1 MFQNIYILIKTYKD
15 KDLKNMS
22 IITMKIPYTLE
33 DKSQK
38 ELLLKYIK
46 NYNSIYNQVF
56 NFHLNNLKNGYN
68 TKTKDVL
75 KFFKTKNNILLD
87 TWFQQSA
94 FYNAKEILTRL
105 KNEKC
110 LDKKI
115 IFGGKRL
122 FLERCKNKITKEEF
136 RLKRLLPI
144 YSVGCAFKRSNLKF
158 RFLDKDKILFKP
170 YNSIDLI
177 KINLKVYGKQ
187 YKKYIKKLIELQE
200 QKRIPITYSLDLEYI
215 YISFEHTAIKTPKK
229 TRKIKNRIFAI
240 DMNPNEI
247 GYSII
252 DWKSSSEF
260 KLIKSGSISIKDLLN
275 KERDNNATTG
285 SKTVK
290 YFTNKRQFETIE
302 MAHYLIK
309 LANSYKCKV
318 FAIENL
324 NIKSENTGKGRK
336 LNRLINNQWN
346 RNKLL
351 KTIYKQCDYFGIYYQ
366 EILPEYSSFIGNI
379 LYRKLNLPDYCL
391 ASIEISRRAYEFYN
405 QYITKEKSKN
415 KNIVFLE
422 KEKVDDLI
430 SQSLEE
436 LGVSETFSDLKDLY
450 YKLKPRKSTYRVQ
463 VHDNMVLREIFNR
476 KALTRHRSF
485 FIKSRKFKIF

>member
-1 MFQNIYILIKTYKD
+1 
-15 KDLKNMS
+15 
-22 IITMKIPYTLE
+22 MKIPYKLE
-33 DKSQK
+33 DKGQNG
-38 ELLLKYIK
+38 LLFKYIK

-56 NFHLNNLKNGYN
+56 NYHLDNLKNSYN

-75 KFFKTKNNILLD
+75 KFFKTRNNILLD

-94 FYNAKEILTRL
+94 FIKAKEILTRL

-122 FLERCKNKITKEEF
+122 FLERCKNKITREDFK
-136 RLKRLLPI
+136 LKRLLPI
-144 YSVGCAFKRSNLKF
+144 YSVGCAFHHGNMKF
-158 RFLDKDKILFKP
+158 RFLSK
-170 YNSIDLI
+170 NSIFFRPYSNLTFTL
-177 KINLKVYGKQ
+177 NLKSIGKQ

-215 YISFEHTAIKTPKK
+215 YISFEHSAIKIPKK

-247 GYSII
+247 GYFII
-252 DWKSSSEF
+252 DWKNDSEF
-260 KLIKSGSISIKDLLN
+260 KLVKAGSVSLKSLLDEEKN
-275 KERDNNATTG
+275 YNVSPD
-285 SKTVK
+285 SKIAK
-290 YFTNKRQFETIE
+290 YFVDKRQYETYKV
-302 MAHYLIK
+302 AHFLTRK
-309 LANSYKCKV
+309 ANQYKCEI
-318 FAIENL
+318 FALENL
-324 NIKSENTGKGRK
+324 SINSKNYEKGRK

-346 RNKLL
+346 RNKLVN
-351 KTIYKQCDYFGIYYQ
+351 IIRKQCDYFGLYFH
-366 EILPEYSSFIGNI
+366 EAAPDYSSFIGNM

-405 QYITKEKSKN
+405 QYITKTKKKE

-422 KEKVDDLI
+422 KSKVEDLI

-436 LGVSETFSDLKDLY
+436 LGIDETWNDLKELY
-450 YKLKPRKSTYRVQ
+450 YKLKSRKCSYRVQ
-463 VHDNMVLREIFNR
+463 IHNSMILREIFNR
-476 KALTRHRSF
+476 KALIRHRNF
-485 FIKSRKFKIF
+485 FIKSGKFKIF

>member
-1 MFQNIYILIKTYKD
+1 
-15 KDLKNMS
+15 
-22 IITMKIPYTLE
+22 MKIPYKLE
-33 DKSQK
+33 SKEQR

-56 NFHLNNLKNGYN
+56 NFHLGNLKSGYN
-68 TKTKDVL
+68 TQTKDVL
-75 KFFKTKNNILLD
+75 KFFKTRNNILLD

-94 FYNAKEILTRL
+94 FSNAKEILTRL

-115 IFGGKRL
+115 VFGGKKL
-122 FLERCKNKITKEEF
+122 FLERCKNKIEKKDF
-136 RLKRLLPI
+136 KLKRLLPI
-144 YSVGCAFKRSNLKF
+144 YSVGQAFLNGNRKFKFINKNQVKFTISSNEQIILN
-158 RFLDKDKILFKP
+158 FLISTK
-170 YNSIDLI
+170 N
-177 KINLKVYGKQ
+177 KQ

-215 YISFEHTAIKTPKK
+215 YINFEHTTIKTPKK

-260 KLIKSGSISIKDLLN
+260 KLIKAGSISLKELLD
-275 KERDNNATTG
+275 KERDKQVSSG
-285 SKTVK
+285 SEIAK
-290 YFTNKRQFETIE
+290 YFVNKRNYEIYE
-302 MAHYLIK
+302 VGHILSK
-309 LANSYKCKV
+309 LANQYKCEIFTV
-318 FAIENL
+318 ESLSIQGSNL
-324 NIKSENTGKGRK
+324 GKGRK
-336 LNRLINNQWN
+336 LNRLVNNQWS
-346 RNKLL
+346 RRKL
-351 KTIYKQCDYFGIYYQ
+351 TSIIRKQCDYFGIYYQ
-366 EILPEYSSFIGNI
+366 ETQPEYSSFIGNM

-405 QYITKEKSKN
+405 QYITKTKKKE

-422 KEKVDDLI
+422 KEKVNDLI

-436 LGVSETFSDLKDLY
+436 LGVSEAFSDLKDLY
-450 YKLKPRKSTYRVQ
+450 YKLKSRKCQCRVQ
-463 VHDNMVLREIFNR
+463 IHSNMELREIFNR

-485 FIKSRKFKIF
+485 FVKSEKFKIF

>member
-1 MFQNIYILIKTYKD
+1 
-15 KDLKNMS
+15 
-22 IITMKIPYTLE
+22 MKIPYVLE

-56 NFHLNNLKNGYN
+56 NFHLDNLKNGYN
-68 TKTKDVL
+68 TKMNDVL

-94 FYNAKEILTRL
+94 LCKAKEILTRL

-115 IFGGKRL
+115 IFGGKKL

-136 RLKRLLPI
+136 KLKRLLPI
-144 YSVGCAFKRSNLKF
+144 YSVGQARPHGNLKF
-158 RFLDKDKILFKP
+158 RFLSKNKILFKP
-170 YNSIDLI
+170 YNNIDTI
-177 KINLKVYGKQ
+177 KINLKVCGEQ
-187 YKKYIKKLIELQE
+187 YKKYIKKLLELQE

-252 DWKSSSEF
+252 DWKSSGEY
-260 KLIKSGSISIKDLLN
+260 KLIKAGSVSIKELLD
-275 KERDNNATTG
+275 KERDK
-285 SKTVK
+285 KTQSDSEITK
-290 YFTNKRQFETIE
+290 YFVNKRNYEIYEISHLLT
-302 MAHYLIK
+302 K
-309 LANSYKCKV
+309 LANQYKCEI

-324 NIKSENTGKGRK
+324 TITTKNIGKGKK
-336 LNRLINNQWN
+336 LNRLINNQWS
-346 RNKLL
+346 RNKLID
-351 KTIYKQCDYFGIYYQ
+351 TIKKQCDYFGIYCL
-366 EILPEYSSFIGNI
+366 ENPPEYSSFIGNL
-379 LYRKLNLPDYCL
+379 LYRQLNLPDYCL
-391 ASIEISRRAYEFYN
+391 ASIEISRRAYEFYS
-405 QYITKEKSKN
+405 QYITKEKPKE

-422 KEKVDDLI
+422 KEKVNDLI

-436 LGVSETFSDLKDLY
+436 LGISETFFDLKDLY
-450 YKLKPRKSTYRVQ
+450 YKLKSRKCAYRVQ
-463 VHDNMVLREIFNR
+463 IHSSMTLREIFNR
-476 KALTRHRSF
+476 KALTRHRNF
-485 FIKSRKFKIF
+485 FIEKSEKFKIF

>member
-1 MFQNIYILIKTYKD
+1 
-15 KDLKNMS
+15 MS
-22 IITMKIPYTLE
+22 IITMKIPYQLE
-33 DKSQK
+33 DKNQK

-56 NFHLNNLKNGYN
+56 NFHLDNLKSGYN
-68 TKTKDVL
+68 TQTKDVL
-75 KFFKTKNNILLD
+75 KFFKTRNNIFLD

-94 FYNAKEILTRL
+94 FSKAKGILTRL
-105 KNEKC
+105 KNEKQ
-110 LDKKI
+110 LDKKV
-115 IFGGKRL
+115 IFGGKKL
-122 FLERCKNKITKEEF
+122 FLERCKNKITKEKFKLE
-136 RLKRLLPI
+136 KLLPI
-144 YSVGCAFKRSNLKF
+144 YSVGCATNFGNLKF
-158 RFLDKDKILFKP
+158 RLLSKNRACFKP
-170 YNSIDLI
+170 TKNEIFNLNLNSI
-177 KINLKVYGKQ
+177 GKQ

-215 YISFEHTAIKTPKK
+215 YISFEHSIIKIPKK

-252 DWKSSSEF
+252 DWKSSGEF
-260 KLIKSGSISIKDLLN
+260 KLIKAGSISVKELLD
-275 KERDNNATTG
+275 KEKSQNVSVDSSIA
-285 SKTVK
+285 K
-290 YFTNKRQFETIE
+290 YFVNKRNYEIYE
-302 MAHYLIK
+302 IGHLLAK
-309 LANSYKCKV
+309 LANQHKCEI
-318 FAIENL
+318 FAVENL
-324 NIKSENTGKGRK
+324 SINGSNLKRGRK

-346 RNKLL
+346 RNKL
-351 KTIYKQCDYFGIYYQ
+351 ISIIIKQCDYFSIYYQ
-366 EILPEYSSFIGNI
+366 ESQPEFGSFNGNM

-405 QYITKEKSKN
+405 QYITKEKPKE

-422 KEKVDDLI
+422 KEKVNDLI

-436 LGVSETFSDLKDLY
+436 LGISETFSDLKDLY
-450 YKLKPRKSTYRVQ
+450 YKLKSRKCMYRVQ
-463 VHDNMVLREIFNR
+463 IHTSMILREIFNR

>member
-1 MFQNIYILIKTYKD
+1 
-15 KDLKNMS
+15 
-22 IITMKIPYTLE
+22 MKIPYVLE

-56 NFHLNNLKNGYN
+56 NYHLDNLMGGYN
-68 TKTKDVL
+68 TQTKDVL
-75 KFFKTKNNILLD
+75 KFFNRNNILLD

-94 FYNAKEILTRL
+94 FSKAKEILTRL

-115 IFGGKRL
+115 IFGGKKL
-122 FLERCKNKITKEEF
+122 FLERCKNKIEKGDF
-136 RLKRLLPI
+136 KLKRLQPI
-144 YSVGCAFKRSNLKF
+144 YSVGQAAYKGNTKFNIISKNLIVFKLSKSVHF
-158 RFLDKDKILFKP
+158 
-170 YNSIDLI
+170 SIII
-177 KINLKVYGKQ
+177 KNVGKQ
-187 YKKYIKKLIELQE
+187 YKKYVKKLIELQ
-200 QKRIPITYSLDLEYI
+200 KLNSIPITYSLDLNYI
-215 YISFEHTAIKTPKK
+215 YVSFEHTAVKIPKK

-240 DMNPNEI
+240 DMNPNEV

-252 DWKSSSEF
+252 DWKSGAEF
-260 KLIKSGSISIKDLLN
+260 KIIKAGVFSLKELLD
-275 KERDNNATTG
+275 KERNLKTATADAIT
-285 SKTVK
+285 K
-290 YFTNKRQFETIE
+290 YYINKRKYEILE
-302 MAHYLIK
+302 ISNSLVK
-309 LANSYKCKV
+309 KANLYKCSI

-324 NIKSENTGKGRK
+324 NITSKNNKKGK
-336 LNRLINNQWN
+336 LFNRLINNQWCRVDFIN
-346 RNKLL
+346 IIK
-351 KTIYKQCDYFGIYYQ
+351 KQCSYFNINFHYA
-366 EILPEYSSFIGNI
+366 LPEYSSFIGNL
-379 LYRKLNLPDYCL
+379 LYRRLNLPDYCL

-405 QYITKEKSKN
+405 QYITKEKPKE

-422 KEKVDDLI
+422 KEKVNDLI

-450 YKLKPRKSTYRVQ
+450 YKLKSRKCRYRVQ

-476 KALTRHRSF
+476 KALTRHRNF

>member
-1 MFQNIYILIKTYKD
+1 
-15 KDLKNMS
+15 MS
-22 IITMKIPYTLE
+22 IITMKIPYALE
-33 DKSQK
+33 DGGQK

-56 NFHLNNLKNGYN
+56 NFHLDNLKSGYN
-68 TKTKDVL
+68 TKMKDVL
-75 KFFKTKNNILLD
+75 KFFKTRNNIFLD

-94 FYNAKEILTRL
+94 FSKAKEILTRL

-115 IFGGKRL
+115 IFGSKKL
-122 FLERCKNKITKEEF
+122 FLERCMGKIEKEEF

-144 YSVGCAFKRSNLKF
+144 YSIGQARPYGNLKF
-158 RFLDKDKILFKP
+158 RFLNKNKILFKP
-170 YNSIDLI
+170 YKNINTL

-200 QKRIPITYSLDLEYI
+200 QRRIPITYSLDFEYI
-215 YISFEHTAIKTPKK
+215 YISFEHTAIKIPKK

-252 DWKSSSEF
+252 DWKSSGEF
-260 KLIKSGSISIKDLLN
+260 KLIKAGSISLKSLLDEERQHRVAPNSETAKYLVN
-275 KERDNNATTG
+275 KSQYEIYEIGHLLT
-285 SKTVK
+285 
-290 YFTNKRQFETIE
+290 
-302 MAHYLIK
+302 K
-309 LANSYKCKV
+309 LANQYKCEV

-324 NIKSENTGKGRK
+324 TITTKNIRKGKK
-336 LNRLINNQWN
+336 LNRLINNQWS
-346 RNKLL
+346 RNKLIN
-351 KTIYKQCDYFGIYYQ
+351 TIKKQCDYFGIYCL
-366 EILPEYSSFIGNI
+366 ENPPEYSSFIGNL

-405 QYITKEKSKN
+405 QYITKEKLKE

-422 KEKVDDLI
+422 KEKVNDLI

-436 LGVSETFSDLKDLY
+436 LGISETFSGLKELY
-450 YKLKPRKSTYRVQ
+450 YKLKSRKCAYRVQ
-463 VHDNMVLREIFNR
+463 IHSSMILREIFNR
-476 KALTRHRSF
+476 KALTRHRNF
-485 FIKSRKFKIF
+485 FIEKSEKFKIS

>member
-1 MFQNIYILIKTYKD
+1 
-15 KDLKNMS
+15 MS
-22 IITMKIPYTLE
+22 IITMKIPYVLE

-56 NFHLNNLKNGYN
+56 NYHLDNLKNGYN
-68 TKTKDVL
+68 TQTKDVL
-75 KFFKTKNNILLD
+75 KFFKNKNNILLD

-94 FYNAKEILTRL
+94 FSGVKVILTRL

-115 IFGGKRL
+115 IFGGRKL
-122 FLERCKNKITKEEF
+122 FFERCKNKINKEDF
-136 RLKRLLPI
+136 KLKRLLPI
-144 YSVGCAFKRSNLKF
+144 YSIGCASSSGNMKF
-158 RFLDKDKILFKP
+158 RIIGTNKLFFRPVRNKIF
-170 YNSIDLI
+170 
-177 KINLKVYGKQ
+177 NLNLHNIGKQ
-187 YKKYIKKLIELQE
+187 YKKYLKKLLGLQE

-215 YISFEHTAIKTPKK
+215 YISFEYVAIKTPKK

-260 KLIKSGSISIKDLLN
+260 RLIKAGSISIKELLD
-275 KERDNNATTG
+275 KEK
-285 SKTVK
+285 SKNVSSDSEVAK
-290 YFTNKRQFETIE
+290 YFVNKRNYEIYE
-302 MAHYLIK
+302 IGHLLAK
-309 LANSYKCKV
+309 LANQYKCEV

-324 NIKSENTGKGRK
+324 TITSKNIGKGKK

-346 RNKLL
+346 RSRLISIIK
-351 KTIYKQCDYFGIYYQ
+351 KQCNYFGIYYQ
-366 EILPEYSSFIGNI
+366 EAKSDYSSFIGNM

-405 QYITKEKSKN
+405 QYIIKEKLKN

-422 KEKVDDLI
+422 KSKVEDLI

-436 LGVSETFSDLKDLY
+436 LGINEAWNDLKELY
-450 YKLKPRKSTYRVQ
+450 YKLKSRKCRYRVQ
-463 VHDNMVLREIFNR
+463 IHNSMILREIFNR
-476 KALTRHRSF
+476 KALTRQRCF
-485 FIKSRKFKIF
+485 LIKNKKIKIF

>member
-1 MFQNIYILIKTYKD
+1 
-15 KDLKNMS
+15 MS
-22 IITMKIPYTLE
+22 IITMKIPYTFE

-46 NYNSIYNQVF
+46 SYNSIYNQIF
-56 NFHLNNLKNGYN
+56 NYHLDNLKNDYN

-75 KFFKTKNNILLD
+75 KFFKTRNNILLD

-94 FYNAKEILTRL
+94 FSKAKEILTRL

-122 FLERCKNKITKEEF
+122 FLERCKNKITREDFK
-136 RLKRLLPI
+136 LKRLLPI
-144 YSVGCAFKRSNLKF
+144 YSVGCARSFGNMKFRLLSKNRACFKPTKNEIFYLNLKN
-158 RFLDKDKILFKP
+158 I
-170 YNSIDLI
+170 
-177 KINLKVYGKQ
+177 GKK
-187 YKKYIKKLIELQE
+187 YKKYIKKLIDLQE
-200 QKRIPITYSLDLEYI
+200 QKRIPITYSLDFENL
-215 YISFEHTAIKTPKK
+215 YISFEYSAIKTPKK

-252 DWKSSSEF
+252 DWKSGSEF
-260 KLIKSGSISIKDLLN
+260 KLVKAGSVSLKSLLD
-275 KERDNNATTG
+275 KERSLIVAPNSEIA
-285 SKTVK
+285 K
-290 YFTNKRQFETIE
+290 YFVNKNKYEIYE
-302 MAHYLIK
+302 AAHF
-309 LANSYKCKV
+309 LAKTANQYKCEV

-324 NIKSENTGKGRK
+324 SIQGNNLRKGKK
-336 LNRLINNQWN
+336 LNRLVNNQWN
-346 RNKLL
+346 RNKLIS
-351 KTIYKQCDYFGIYYQ
+351 TIKKQCSYFGLYFH
-366 EILPEYSSFIGNI
+366 EAASEYSSFIGNM
-379 LYRKLNLPDYCL
+379 LYRSLNLPDYCL

-405 QYITKEKSKN
+405 KYITKEKQKE

-422 KEKVDDLI
+422 KEKVGDLI

-436 LGVSETFSDLKDLY
+436 LGISETFSDLKDLY
-450 YKLKPRKSTYRVQ
+450 YKLKSRKCMYRVQ
-463 VHDNMVLREIFNR
+463 IQTNMILREIFNR